1 MYNRKLLSHHGF
13 MISNEKLGLGERIP
27 G

>member
-1 MYNRKLLSHHGF
+1 